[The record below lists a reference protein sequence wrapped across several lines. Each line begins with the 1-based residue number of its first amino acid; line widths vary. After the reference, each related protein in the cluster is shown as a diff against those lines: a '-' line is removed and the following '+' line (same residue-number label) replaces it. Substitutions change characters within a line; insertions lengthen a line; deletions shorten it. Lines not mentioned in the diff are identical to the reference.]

1 MGVDMATPPSSLRHF
16 ADPTRRRMVG
26 SAGPAIRVALWTLVG
41 AAAIA
46 IGGWTV
52 WGQLPSLSSIGAS
65 LVDANTGWLL
75 AAVAAEAVAI
85 VAFSLVQRRLV
96 MDLGGRL
103 SRRGSVELTL
113 ASGAIS
119 SALPG
124 GSAIGAGYTYRR
136 LRRAGLAKTDVGV
149 TMIASSGL
157 FTGALLLLYVALA
170 GPSLLD
176 GLAQAIGRRH
186 LHVLVVLMT
195 VLAVV
200 LFIKSQRRAI
210 ESRRSDNFAITVT
223 RGARAKVVPHTMFG
237 RAAHSLVGFVRS
249 SQDAARAIPAG
260 SWKSGAVWAVVKWAA
275 DFAVLACATFAVGA
289 SVDFVSLATVYV
301 GVQALRQIP
310 FTPGGIGVIE
320 AALLGGLIAAGA
332 VAAPA
337 AAAVVIYRVLTLWVI
352 LPAGAV
358 AAVLDRA
365 PAAAAERSL
374 AAA

>member
-1 MGVDMATPPSSLRHF
+1 
-16 ADPTRRRMVG
+16 MVG
-26 SAGPAIRVALWTLVG
+26 SRGPAVRVALWTVVG

-46 IGGWTV
+46 VGGWTV
-52 WGQLPSLSSIGAS
+52 WGQIPSLSSIGAS
-65 LVDANTGWLL
+65 LADANTGWLL

-176 GLAQAIGRRH
+176 GLAQAIGHRH

-195 VLAVV
+195 VLAGGAVPQV
-200 LFIKSQRRAI
+200 ARRRA
-210 ESRRSDNFAITVT
+210 RVDGADDNFAIGDG
-223 RGARAKVVPHTMFG
+223 GARPDGGAQHDVRPSREFAGAVSSG
-237 RAAHSLVGFVRS
+237 RRGMRRGRS
-249 SQDAARAIPAG
+249 RPGPGRPGRRGPSSNGPRISPSWRSPRSRWARA
-260 SWKSGAVWAVVKWAA
+260 STS
-275 DFAVLACATFAVGA
+275 CR
-289 SVDFVSLATVYV
+289 LATVYV

-365 PAAAAERSL
+365 PASPGTAL
-374 AAA
+374 ATTA

>member
-1 MGVDMATPPSSLRHF
+1 MATHSSPDRHP
-16 ADPTRRRMVG
+16 ADRPRRLVVSR
-26 SAGPAIRVALWTLVG
+26 GPAVRVALWTIVG
-41 AAAIA
+41 AAAIVV
-46 IGGWTV
+46 GGWTV
-52 WGQLPSLSSIGAS
+52 WGQIPSLSSIGAS
-65 LVDANTGWLL
+65 LAAANPGWLL
-75 AAVAAEAVAI
+75 AAVAAEALAI

-96 MDLGGRL
+96 MDLGGHL

-149 TMIASSGL
+149 TMVASSGL

-176 GLAQAIGRRH
+176 GLAQAIGHRH
-186 LHVLVVLMT
+186 LHVLVVLTT
-195 VLAVV
+195 VLMVV
-200 LFIKSQRRAI
+200 LFLKSERRNA
-210 ESRRSDNFAITVT
+210 ESRRDDNFAIVTVSS
-223 RGARAKVVPHTMFG
+223 RPMAEPSTMFG
-237 RAAHSLVGFVRS
+237 RAANGLVRFVRS
-249 SQDAARAIPAG
+249 SRDASRAIPAG
-260 SWKSGAVWAVVKWAA
+260 SWKTGAALAVAKWVA
-275 DFAVLACATFAVGA
+275 DFAVLAFATFAVGA

-365 PAAAAERSL
+365 PASPGTAL
-374 AAA
+374 ATTA